1 MRCAV
6 IDTNVIV
13 SALLKWD
20 SVPGKVL
27 QAVFEGNVI
36 PVYNEDILNEY
47 RLVLNREKFHFPSTP
62 IIVSPRDFLEML
74 KK

>member
-20 SVPGKVL
+20 SIPGQVL
-27 QAVFEGNVI
+27 QAVFEGNAI

-47 RLVLNREKFHFPSTP
+47 KLVLNRENIPS
-62 IIVSPRDFLEML
+62 S
-74 KK
+74 